1 MNAEA
6 DWVTSLMRP
15 LAGGWHRERMLLNLE
30 KGAWR
35 DLTRRCGVSFVDP
48 RLAQPAR
55 AALVLQAA
63 HTLLP
68 EAGVT
73 ALPSIARDELQEGLS
88 GPLRTAIADS
98 DPSSEGTLEGL
109 RDQLVATLVATP
121 GRVGALMLAD
131 RVHLSRLVRDEIPP
145 IIASACVCWYGAYR
159 LPDDPY
165 GHQITTLRGLYNSW
179 LAVPTERPQ
188 IEKQI
193 RAVAVQVV
201 GEHPDSL
208 IARRV

>member
-1 MNAEA
+1 
-6 DWVTSLMRP
+6 
-15 LAGGWHRERMLLNLE
+15 MLLNLE
-30 KGAWR
+30 KGVWR
-35 DLTRRCGVSFVDP
+35 DLTRRRGVSFVDP

-98 DPSSEGTLEGL
+98 DPSSEGTVEGL
-109 RDQLVATLVATP
+109 RDQLVGTLVATP

-165 GHQITTLRGLYNSW
+165 GHQITTLRGLYHSW
-179 LAVPTERPQ
+179 LTVPTERPR
-188 IEKQI
+188 IEKQM
-193 RAVAVQVV
+193 RGAAVQVV
-201 GEHPDSL
+201 GGHPDSL